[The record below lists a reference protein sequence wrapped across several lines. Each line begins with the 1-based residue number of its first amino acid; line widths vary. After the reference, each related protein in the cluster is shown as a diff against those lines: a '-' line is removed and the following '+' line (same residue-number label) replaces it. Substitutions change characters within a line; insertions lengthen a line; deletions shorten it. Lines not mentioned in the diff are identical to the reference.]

1 MLINISLL
9 VLICQCNVI
18 VLCSNYTQKNNE
30 LRLFICLTHRLYT
43 FSMFIFILCLS
54 KNATPGSLQKGVY
67 SSYRQVVLSLQ
78 ANCTDTTSKL

>member
-1 MLINISLL
+1 MLINISFL

-18 VLCSNYTQKNNE
+18 VLCSNYTQKNNDP
-30 LRLFICLTHRLYT
+30 RLFICLTHRPYT

-54 KNATPGSLQKGVY
+54 KNALPGSLQKGVY

-78 ANCTDTTSKL
+78 ANCTDPTSKL

>member
-1 MLINISLL
+1 
-9 VLICQCNVI
+9 
-18 VLCSNYTQKNNE
+18 
-30 LRLFICLTHRLYT
+30 
-43 FSMFIFILCLS
+43 MFIFILCLS